1 MSKSRPFSIYL
12 LKAGFD
18 ATNALEDDHELQP
31 AAGATA
37 LPDGGTLFILDAERK
52 HPWWRSYFGIQ
63 EELWQQFKGAILFLP
78 VGDRCFALT
87 FGHVLH
93 HMKDEAYE
101 YDFGLIVTLNS
112 VDPKELKSADMIEPG
127 PARRRRTQVP
137 VSTELTYLDFDGN
150 SEIIKSLTGKVKAEY
165 KC

>member
-1 MSKSRPFSIYL
+1 
-12 LKAGFD
+12 
-18 ATNALEDDHELQP
+18 
-31 AAGATA
+31 
-37 LPDGGTLFILDAERK
+37 
-52 HPWWRSYFGIQ
+52 
-63 EELWQQFKGAILFLP
+63 
-78 VGDRCFALT
+78 
-87 FGHVLH
+87 
-93 HMKDEAYE
+93 MKDEAYE

-165 KC
+165 KDLFSNATGSASLKISMRIDPRELAERCERLLALSRAEKRREG